1 MIGNIKIDANDEGK
15 VILTVIG
22 ERAELTS
29 TRIDTLIGE
38 LKRAQDDAKE
48 LLKIAKKKA
57 EIKKSYNGE
66 GKEI

>member
-1 MIGNIKIDANDEGK
+1 MIGNIKIDVNDEGK

-22 ERAELTS
+22 ERAELAS
-29 TRIDTLIGE
+29 TGVDALIGE
-38 LKRAQDDAKE
+38 LKKAQDDAKE
-48 LLKIAKKKA
+48 LLKITKRKV